1 MIILAPLYESAIL
14 FYMQKKLPLLLLL
27 AVLAGLS
34 FYFLSKNQASD
45 ETGEIQEKQVAEEIL
60 ADCPYERDVCSY
72 MAAQAKAMS
81 QGVTVTTTS
90 QMPNQST
97 SVSEMKMD
105 GSGNFEVN
113 SYVGDKLQSSML
125 VFEKQTY
132 IKDLADGAWYT
143 LPSFV
148 DNAADSPDEAVAELQ
163 ATYQEPTADF
173 KMTKLG
179 TEACGALTCDKY
191 EMSQASEAEGQ
202 LYIWID
208 TKEHLAR
215 QMEIKTAQ
223 GSSMMVYQYGAVNI
237 SKPAP
242 IKEMPGLGAGAGS
255 SAPSGGGQMPSQEE
269 LEQMMQEYS
278 LDR

>member
-1 MIILAPLYESAIL
+1 MIILALLCESAIL

-27 AVLAGLS
+27 AVLASLA
-34 FYFLSKNQASD
+34 FYFLSKNRALE
-45 ETGEIQEKQVAEEIL
+45 ETGEIQEKQVVEESL

-72 MAAQAKAMS
+72 MAAQAKAMN

-90 QMPNQST
+90 QMPDQST

-105 GSGNFEVN
+105 GSGNFEVS

-132 IKDLADGAWYT
+132 IKDLTDGSWYT

-163 ATYQEPTADF
+163 ATYKEPTADF

-191 EMSQASEAEGQ
+191 EMSQTSEAEGQ

-208 TKEHLAR
+208 TKERLAR

-223 GSSMMVYQYGAVNI
+223 GSSMIVYQYGAVNI
-237 SKPAP
+237 SKPEP
-242 IKEMPGLGAGAGS
+242 IKEMPGLGAGS

>member
-1 MIILAPLYESAIL
+1 MIILALLCESAIL

-27 AVLAGLS
+27 VVLAGLS

-45 ETGEIQEKQVAEEIL
+45 EAGKDQGKQVAEESL
-60 ADCPYERDVCSY
+60 VNCPYERDVCSY

-105 GSGNFEVN
+105 GSGNFEVS

-132 IKDLADGAWYT
+132 IKDLTDGAWYT

-163 ATYQEPTADF
+163 ATYKEPTADF

-191 EMSQASEAEGQ
+191 EMSQASETEGQ

-237 SKPAP
+237 GKPAP
-242 IKEMPGLGAGAGS
+242 IKEMPGAGS
-255 SAPSGGGQMPSQEE
+255 SAPSSAGQMPSQEE

>member
-1 MIILAPLYESAIL
+1 MIILALLCESAIL

-27 AVLAGLS
+27 AVLASLA
-34 FYFLSKNQASD
+34 FYFLSKNQALD
-45 ETGEIQEKQVAEEIL
+45 ETGEIQEKQVVEESL

-90 QMPNQST
+90 QMSGQST
-97 SVSEMKMD
+97 NVSEMKMD
-105 GSGNFEVN
+105 GSGNFEVS
-113 SYVGDKLQSSML
+113 SYDGDKLQSSML

-163 ATYQEPTADF
+163 ATYKEPTADF

-191 EMSQASEAEGQ
+191 EMSQASETEGQ

-215 QMEIKTAQ
+215 QMEIKTDQ

-237 SKPAP
+237 SKPEP

>member
-1 MIILAPLYESAIL
+1 MIILALLCESAIL

-27 AVLAGLS
+27 VVLAGLS

-45 ETGEIQEKQVAEEIL
+45 EAGKDQGKQVAEESL
-60 ADCPYERDVCSY
+60 VNCPYERDVCSY

-105 GSGNFEVN
+105 GSGNFEVS

-163 ATYQEPTADF
+163 ATYQEPAADF

-179 TEACGALTCDKY
+179 TEACGTLTCDKY

-208 TKEHLAR
+208 TKERLAR

-237 SKPAP
+237 GKPAP
-242 IKEMPGLGAGAGS
+242 IKEMPGLGAGS

>member
-34 FYFLSKNQASD
+34 FYFLSKNQALD
-45 ETGEIQEKQVAEEIL
+45 EVGEVQDKQVAEESL

-90 QMPNQST
+90 QMLGQST

-105 GSGNFEVN
+105 GSGNFEVS

-163 ATYQEPTADF
+163 ATYQEPAADF

-191 EMSQASEAEGQ
+191 EMSQASETEGQ